1 MGFWHTGYMEF
12 KEPTG
17 LTWEFVPRPTLY
29 ICGICG
35 GQWDDPDKLLRHRF
49 EAHAAPR
56 PVLIVRGQELGA
68 TPYRI
73 TRKASASDFIAHH
86 ATEATVNG
94 EPVQPAKL
102 GEALA
107 GRALDR
113 VKVELANDSTRA
125 GFEILY
131 SIASSQDCEG
141 VEQCFTAMMK
151 LNRLDPRAVE
161 GLIANA
167 APFKS
172 ASTYLDG
179 ICMYL
184 YGVLAK
190 ERFPA
195 LQLSFDNYRGKFELA
210 SATLA
215 DFDRPFA
222 RLIRSL
228 VSFHLNHFQEVMAG
242 TATGPLHIAARRLHS
257 LLSSGAEPPAV
268 ASLSADSGYP
278 EDALTDFETAR
289 IIRWTVADAGALHR
303 EVERM
308 KEFLLADGVEYD
320 RLKVRIIL
328 AEQLAMQGDLAG
340 ARGIAR
346 TMRNNPATG
355 AWAESL
361 MARTSSERTT

>member
-12 KEPTG
+12 KESTG
-17 LTWEFVPRPTLY
+17 LSWEFVPRPTLY
-29 ICGICG
+29 TCAICG
-35 GQWDDPDKLLRHRF
+35 GQWDDQDKLLQHRF

-56 PVLIVRGQELGA
+56 PVLMVRGQELGA

-73 TRKASASDFIAHH
+73 TRKAAASDFIAHQ
-86 ATEATVNG
+86 ATGAAVNG
-94 EPVQPAKL
+94 APVQLAKL

-107 GRALDR
+107 GPALDR
-113 VKVELANDSTRA
+113 VKIELANDTTTA
-125 GFEILY
+125 VFEILY

-141 VEQCFTAMMK
+141 VEQCFTSMMRLK
-151 LNRLDPRAVE
+151 RLDPRAVE

-167 APFKS
+167 APFS
-172 ASTYLDG
+172 TASTYLDG
-179 ICMYL
+179 ICTYL

-195 LQLSFDNYRGKFELA
+195 AQLSFDGYRERFELA

-215 DFDRPFA
+215 DFDRPLA

-228 VSFHLNHFQEVMAG
+228 VSFHLNHFAEVVNG
-242 TATGPLHIAARRLHS
+242 TVTGSLHLAARRFHC
-257 LLSSGAEPPAV
+257 LLSSGSEPPAA
-268 ASLSADSGYP
+268 ASMSAGGYH

-289 IIRWTVADAGALHR
+289 IIRWTLADASELHR

-320 RLKVRIIL
+320 RLKVRVIL
-328 AEQLAMQGDLAG
+328 AEHLAMQGDLAG

-346 TMRNNPATG
+346 TMRNNAATR
-355 AWAESL
+355 AWADSL